1 MFKKAD
7 FPDCFPD
14 NFIDKLNE
22 LKVDVEKDEQDVY
35 RIGKNGEN
43 NRQAFKSTY
52 EEFLDGEITDKDFD
66 KEDIL
71 INFSTSCNR
80 KKARIKG
87 ILKLCLKRHPRAVM
101 LRGKTVLKCGPSQL
115 TKKRVPAR
123 RNDGHID
130 WWLYKDSKPQDYFQ
144 ISEEG

>member
-71 INFSTSCNR
+71 IISPPPATEKR
-80 KKARIKG
+80 QE
-87 ILKLCLKRHPRAVM
+87 LKV
-101 LRGKTVLKCGPSQL
+101 
-115 TKKRVPAR
+115 
-123 RNDGHID
+123 
-130 WWLYKDSKPQDYFQ
+130 F
-144 ISEEG
+144 